1 MCIRDSDNDI
11 LKNLGER
18 KKEQILVGFAAESNN
33 LLDNAAE
40 KLRKK
45 NLDYIVAN
53 DITARDTGFAS
64 DFNKVY
70 IIDAEGNTK
79 GLDKMT
85 KREVARELF
94 DLINERR

>member
-1 MCIRDSDNDI
+1 M
-11 LKNLGER
+11 
-18 KKEQILVGFAAESNN
+18 
-33 LLDNAAE
+33 
-40 KLRKK
+40 
-45 NLDYIVAN
+45 AN